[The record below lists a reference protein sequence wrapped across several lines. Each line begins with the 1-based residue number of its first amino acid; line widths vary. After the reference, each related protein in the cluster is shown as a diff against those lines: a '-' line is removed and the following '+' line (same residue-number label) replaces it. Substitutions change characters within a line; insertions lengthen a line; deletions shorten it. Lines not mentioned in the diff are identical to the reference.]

1 MTKYPRNNS
10 ATPVVYTDKD
20 GKTVYPI
27 KDDKG
32 NVTYHTTP
40 DGKGQDDKVVPN
52 SDVNTSINGPKDD
65 QGNTRPAS
73 LSNVKNNIPAV
84 NDADKK

>member
-1 MTKYPRNNS
+1 MTKYLRTILS
-10 ATPVVYTDKD
+10 TPVVYTDKN
-20 GKTVYPI
+20 GNTVYPI

-40 DGKGQDDKVVPN
+40 DGKGEDDKVVPN
-52 SDVNTSINGPKDD
+52 GDVNTSINGPKDD

-73 LSNVKNNIPAV
+73 LSNVKTIFQQ
-84 NDADKK
+84 